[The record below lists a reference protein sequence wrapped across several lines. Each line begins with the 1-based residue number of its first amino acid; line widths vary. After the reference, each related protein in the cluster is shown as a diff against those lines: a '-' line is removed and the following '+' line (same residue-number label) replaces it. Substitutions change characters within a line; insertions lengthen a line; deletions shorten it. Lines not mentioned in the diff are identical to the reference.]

1 MGGVFL
7 VDIANWFLS
16 FVAQAVTVIFGIQ
29 SSDGYSLGSMA
40 VGIAIISAVVSGTIG
55 AVAIF
60 GRNHTISVS
69 DRSYRKGD
77 E

>member
-1 MGGVFL
+1 M

-16 FVAQAVTVIFGIQ
+16 FVTQAVTVIFGIQ

-69 DRSYRKGD
+69 DRTYRKGD

>member
-1 MGGVFL
+1 MI
-7 VDIANWFLS
+7 DISNWFLS

>member
-1 MGGVFL
+1 M

-16 FVAQAVTVIFGIQ
+16 FLAQAVTVIFGIQ
-29 SSDGYSLGSMA
+29 SPDGYSLGSMA

>member
-1 MGGVFL
+1 M

-16 FVAQAVTVIFGIQ
+16 FVAQAVTVIFGMQ

>member
-1 MGGVFL
+1 M

>member
-1 MGGVFL
+1 M

-16 FVAQAVTVIFGIQ
+16 FVTQAVTVIFGIQ

>member
-1 MGGVFL
+1 M

-16 FVAQAVTVIFGIQ
+16 FVVQAVTVIFGIQ

>member
-1 MGGVFL
+1 M

-16 FVAQAVTVIFGIQ
+16 FVTQAVTVIFGIH

>member
-1 MGGVFL
+1 M

-16 FVAQAVTVIFGIQ
+16 FVAQAVTVIFRIQ

-77 E
+77 D

>member
-1 MGGVFL
+1 M

-69 DRSYRKGD
+69 DRHYRKGD